1 MAAAK
6 GWLFDT
12 CLLSEIRKKRV
23 NPGVV
28 AWFSAIQPQE
38 SFVSIVTL
46 AELDMGVVKLLAKKD
61 SQAAPL
67 QAWVENIKLRFAK
80 NTLSVDET
88 TWAYWSRWQGQALAM
103 GHMRPA
109 MDALLVATAQQYG
122 LTIVTRNVRD
132 FAPYPHIHNPW
143 TASTAG

>member
-1 MAAAK
+1 MPAVK

-23 NPGVV
+23 NAGVV
-28 AWFSAIQPQE
+28 AWFGAIHPAE
-38 SFVSIVTL
+38 SFVSVVTL
-46 AELDMGVVKLLAKKD
+46 AELDVGVVKLLAQKD

-67 QAWVENIKLRFAK
+67 QAWVENIKLSFAN
-80 NTLSVDET
+80 NTLAVDDA
-88 TWAYWSRWQGQALAM
+88 TWKHWSRWQGQALAM
-103 GHMRPA
+103 GQIRPT

-132 FAPYPHIHNPW
+132 FAPYAHIHNPW
-143 TASTAG
+143 TVSTSA

>member
-1 MAAAK
+1 MVVAK

-28 AWFSAIQPQE
+28 AWFSGIQAE
-38 SFVSIVTL
+38 RSFVSVATL
-46 AELDMGVVKLLAKKD
+46 AELDVGVVKLLAQND
-61 SQAAPL
+61 SQAAIL
-67 QAWVENIKLRFAK
+67 QAWVENIKQRFAR
-80 NTLSVDET
+80 NTLGVDDV
-88 TWAYWSRWQGQALAM
+88 TWTHWSHWQGQSLAK
-103 GHMRPA
+103 GHARPA
-109 MDALLVATAQQYG
+109 MDGLLVATAQQYG

-143 TASTAG
+143 TASTAA